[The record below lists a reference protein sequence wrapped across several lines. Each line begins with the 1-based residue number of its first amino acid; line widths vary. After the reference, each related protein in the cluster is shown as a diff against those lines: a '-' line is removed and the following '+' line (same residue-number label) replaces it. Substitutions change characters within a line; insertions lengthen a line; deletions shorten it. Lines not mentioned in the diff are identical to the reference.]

1 MYNKRLIFSCDL
13 LSLYTA
19 EDFLRVWLSGIIAI
33 MNNNSNGASIIII
46 IIMKIGYIIDFDI
59 EFLFYFKVKQTSI
72 LILKDN
78 NLFLLKQTKSNINT
92 SG

>member
-1 MYNKRLIFSCDL
+1 MYNKRVIFSCDL

-19 EDFLRVWLSGIIAI
+19 EDFLRVWLSGIITI
-33 MNNNSNGASIIII
+33 MNNNSNSASIII

-59 EFLFYFKVKQTSI
+59 DIFFNFKVKQTSI
-72 LILKDN
+72 WILKDN